1 MPITAGSELDAWC
14 TKCRMDLGHRVVA
27 AVAGV
32 PKRVECLTCR
42 TQHNY
47 RRPKGAK
54 DPLPRGTPAA
64 ASAASSGRSP
74 AAKKLGKKAAAAVAD
89 WESKVLGHSPTEFA
103 PYSVK
108 GTFKQGQLLRHKTF
122 GDGYVAEELGDNKLS
137 VVFRDGTKTLVHG
150 RG

>member
-1 MPITAGSELDAWC
+1 MPIKAGSEIDAWC

-54 DPLPRGTPAA
+54 DPLPRGTPTP
-64 ASAASSGRSP
+64 SKP
-74 AAKKLGKKAAAAVAD
+74 AAGRAPAEKKLTKKAAAAVAD
-89 WESKVLGHSPTEFA
+89 WEGKVLGHSPADFTA
-103 PYSVK
+103 YTVK
-108 GTFKQGQLLRHKTF
+108 DTFRKGQLLRHKTF
-122 GDGYVAEELGDNKLS
+122 GDGYVADILDDNKLN
-137 VVFRDGTKTLVHG
+137 VVFRDGSKILVHG

>member
-1 MPITAGSELDAWC
+1 MPIKAGSELDAWC

-54 DPLPRGTPAA
+54 DPLPRGTPT
-64 ASAASSGRSP
+64 ASKPTGTRAP
-74 AAKKLGKKAAAAVAD
+74 AEKKLTKKAAAAVAD
-89 WESKVLGHSPTEFA
+89 WESKVLGHSPNEFTA
-103 PYSVK
+103 YTVK
-108 GTFKQGQLLRHKTF
+108 DTFKKGQLLRHKTF
-122 GDGYVAEELGDNKLS
+122 GDGYVADVLDDNKLN
-137 VVFRDGTKTLVHG
+137 VVFRDGSKTLVHG